1 MTANNATRNKAIRD
15 IVHVLNAM
23 PVPVPDVADGRAL
36 ERYHARVDTLQ
47 DVVDILSA
55 IAALPD
61 IAAELAALLSK
72 YGAT

>member
-1 MTANNATRNKAIRD
+1 
-15 IVHVLNAM
+15 M